1 MRFKLRKC
9 FIWVIYSVFVYVLW
23 TVWIDNSVNITNR
36 IKTTTYRPT
45 QVTTYRNVQVTT
57 YPITQA
63 KTHHHTNTSIS
74 NITATIRNR
83 PTKKCYE
90 QIDLKDNSLLAQIDE
105 ERWQPINIHSKEVY
119 VYSAFLVESYAKI
132 LVVKVTKVTG
142 YTYCRFWYSGSSD
155 EIKYSLAKFTHI
167 PEGKGKR

>member
-9 FIWVIYSVFVYVLW
+9 FIWGVYSVFVYALW
-23 TVWIDNSVNITNR
+23 TVWIGNSVNITNR
-36 IKTTTYRPT
+36 IKTYRPT
-45 QVTTYRNVQVTT
+45 QVIKYRNLQLTTYLN
-57 YPITQA
+57 TQA

-74 NITATIRNR
+74 NITATFINHL
-83 PTKKCYE
+83 TKKCYE
-90 QIDLKDNSLLAQIDE
+90 QIDLKDNFSLAQIDE
-105 ERWQPINIHSKEVY
+105 ERWQPINILSKEVY

-132 LVVKVTKVTG
+132 LVVKVAKVTG
-142 YTYCRFWYSGSSD
+142 YTYCRFWYSGSRD